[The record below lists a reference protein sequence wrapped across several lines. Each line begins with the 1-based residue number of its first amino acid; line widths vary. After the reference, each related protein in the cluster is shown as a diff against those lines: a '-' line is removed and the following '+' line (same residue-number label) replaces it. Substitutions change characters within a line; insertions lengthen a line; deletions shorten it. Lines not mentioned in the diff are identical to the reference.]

1 MNQTKRLLVLG
12 VALACAGLAALI
24 ASNMLG
30 APKAVQVVQ
39 QVAIDQVDV
48 LVASRDIGLGD
59 RITASDVKWAP
70 WPKNAAANFI
80 TKAKLPNGPAEY
92 DRAIARVP
100 VTANEPI
107 NPAKFVRCFEDSN
120 KRRICE
126 GGALS
131 AILPAGMRA
140 ISVKIAEDTAAG
152 RFILPNDMV
161 DVILTRRLQT
171 KSGGNNEFVSDT
183 LFQNVRILAIGQT
196 IETKD
201 PGRDNKKTVDGNTAT
216 LELTPSQAE
225 QLALAKSM
233 GEISLSLRSLADI
246 RDSNQGPVGL
256 KLSNQRGNAIK
267 LLRYGVATRA
277 YGVN

>member
-30 APKAVQVVQ
+30 TPPKAIKEVKE
-39 QVAIDQVDV
+39 VAIDQVDI
-48 LVASRDIGLGD
+48 LVATRDIGLGD
-59 RITASDVKWAP
+59 RITAADIKWAP
-70 WPKNAAANFI
+70 WPKTAVANYI
-80 TKAKLPNGPAEY
+80 TKAKLPNGLAEY

-100 VTANEPI
+100 LTANEPI
-107 NPAKFVRCFEDSN
+107 SPAKFVRCFEDAS

-140 ISVKIAEDTAAG
+140 ISVKIAEDTSAG

-171 KSGGNNEFVSDT
+171 KSGGSAEFISDT
-183 LFQNVRILAIGQT
+183 LFQNVRVLAIGQT

-216 LELTPSQAE
+216 LELTPQQAE

-246 RDSNQGPVGL
+246 RENQGPVGL
-256 KLSNQRGNAIK
+256 KISNQRGNAIK